1 MAQVAVSIR
10 QSLTQALPVYDYFGK
25 NHTPPQPGSFTGLTL
40 PPSFGILR
48 NQADRW
54 VHRGQQYLATL
65 PPKWAAAQ
73 QLLNQPGLTPAQ
85 IAEIQ
90 ETVNSARIF
99 ANNQEFIPGREANI
113 NHHNEADIVRTAS
126 LYLLHPVGQALWSDP
141 DFNRAFYSRVED
153 VASDTRA
160 DVTFY
165 RNDPNGPRSFAV
177 VEFKRRTV
185 VDGHDFSHNTEL
197 RAPANAS

>member
-1 MAQVAVSIR
+1 LVGVFALSRWIPGQTGGVIYPTTCHHRGLCLKTQISSVYSIMAQVAVSIR
-10 QSLTQALPVYDYFGK
+10 QALTQALPVYDYFGK
-25 NHTPPQPGSFTGLTL
+25 NHTPPEPGSFTGLTL

-48 NQADRW
+48 NQADRR

-73 QLLNQPGLTPAQ
+73 QRLNQPGLTPAQ

-90 ETVNSARIF
+90 ETVDSARIF

-126 LYLLHPVGQALWSDP
+126 LYLLHPVGQALWSDQTSIEHS
-141 DFNRAFYSRVED
+141 NQ
-153 VASDTRA
+153 
-160 DVTFY
+160 
-165 RNDPNGPRSFAV
+165 G
-177 VEFKRRTV
+177 
-185 VDGHDFSHNTEL
+185 
-197 RAPANAS
+197 